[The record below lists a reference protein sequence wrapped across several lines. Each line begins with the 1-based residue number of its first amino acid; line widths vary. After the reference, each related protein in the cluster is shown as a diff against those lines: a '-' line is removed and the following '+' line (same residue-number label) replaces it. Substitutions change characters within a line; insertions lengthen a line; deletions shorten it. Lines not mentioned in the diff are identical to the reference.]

1 LDLITAFITYMTKLL
16 QSDWLR
22 GVQLMIFVM
31 ARGGWSG
38 KSKQQKSNMAA
49 KFVLQTWTNLTTFWH
64 QNEFKKHCMAK
75 RSCGKYLEVVLRN
88 NLGGMQRN
96 VTM

>member
-1 LDLITAFITYMTKLL
+1 
-16 QSDWLR
+16 
-22 GVQLMIFVM
+22 MIFVM
-31 ARGGWSG
+31 AGGSG
-38 KSKQQKSNMAA
+38 KSKQQKSNIRAA

-64 QNEFKKHCMAK
+64 QNEFKKHSLAK
-75 RSCGKYLEVVLRN
+75 RACGKYLEVVLRN